1 MAFRTQHCLLAGDL
15 SQVHSLSRL
24 QKESCVLHRAGV
36 KTEKETGL
44 LESRCLHIPNHME
57 MGWCR
62 QENKLVAAI
71 TFLLRNLVPG
81 GRAWL
86 LTLTYLPFPMNT
98 VFFFSFLCDWRLNN
112 VTT

>member
-1 MAFRTQHCLLAGDL
+1 
-15 SQVHSLSRL
+15 
-24 QKESCVLHRAGV
+24 
-36 KTEKETGL
+36 
-44 LESRCLHIPNHME
+44 ME

-98 VFFFSFLCDWRLNN
+98 VFFFFFPFYVTGSLIILPPNEFQMRDPRYQGCEPVPDAPWACWAHMICALTFLQAEQEVKTQVLTIKKNP
-112 VTT
+112 